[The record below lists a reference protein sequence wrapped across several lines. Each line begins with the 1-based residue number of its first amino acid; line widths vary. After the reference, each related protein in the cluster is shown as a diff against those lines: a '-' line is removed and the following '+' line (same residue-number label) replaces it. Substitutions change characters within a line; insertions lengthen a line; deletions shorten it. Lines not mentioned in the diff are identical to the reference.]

1 MEKNRKSYMA
11 AMKMEVITED
21 DKTVKAVRVHGLRT
35 VDDFPVAVI
44 CVRSLGDD
52 EDVRSKLTID
62 RQLTL
67 IAVSVFPCIT
77 ADFKRQSAHE

>member
-35 VDDFPVAVI
+35 VDDFPVEIFCGFMEA
-44 CVRSLGDD
+44 LGRMTPG
-52 EDVRSKLTID
+52 EPVMLVQNK
-62 RQLTL
+62 
-67 IAVSVFPCIT
+67 
-77 ADFKRQSAHE
+77 E